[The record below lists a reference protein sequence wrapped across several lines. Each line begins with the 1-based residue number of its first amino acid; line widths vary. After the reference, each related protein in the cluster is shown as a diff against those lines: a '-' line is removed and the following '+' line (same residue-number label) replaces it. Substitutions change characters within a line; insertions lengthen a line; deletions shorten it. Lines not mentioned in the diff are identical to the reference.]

1 MDRTPVK
8 RKSPDD
14 SITASSASSS
24 SKFLKPCNALSA
36 PCQRRGLRRAS
47 YFQKEDETPSVSESS
62 PTAFRRAQL
71 QLETVIA
78 EGQYSPL
85 KFTRFLQKPQATRAP
100 NQITFSPLMKKLQRS
115 PARNSISF
123 PVVKR
128 SASKGSTPSAT
139 IKSPTKSQAGKSFSR
154 VLNFSEDTIFP
165 DRSLGVGG
173 DAKAAK
179 VRRPRAGSVS
189 GSEIFYPL
197 STPSIDWSLKTRI
210 RFACNRQLPFHGIFK
225 TVDEASG
232 LNGFVRGE
240 ASSTSSMPPQPLAS
254 RLLNFSDIQST
265 SSSSSDNFSAEL
277 YRNTL
282 VWQHP
287 DVPWVK
293 PFPRTPKVR
302 PGTNLTSK
310 QSSPPFIITPD
321 GVIAE
326 EMYSHFCQAF
336 HSLFKLFRS
345 KQCPYFYLCANEYTV
360 VFRASGLV
368 GCEEAHA
375 LITPTTTGFR
385 KLLDK
390 EGLEYTMPFHPKKEP
405 SAGKSSSSSSLMEN
419 SSSNESGLG
428 TSIDS
433 TNEAENE
440 EKPIEEDL
448 EDLEPLDI
456 DLEAPGGGNAEWLE
470 SLGLSQQDFPSL
482 ESSQIRRK
490 QLLNQRKRLD
500 DQTAEGRM
508 KSLVRIVGV
517 PNCQAFM
524 AMLINNR
531 KICVSSSGPL
541 AGIPPT
547 LLAPVAFLGATL
559 KSMSIKQSSS
569 VLAANGGTHLTT
581 IDIVGPILPNNVF
594 GLMNLFGRYCQP
606 QPNVSAPT
614 VVKSHLTTYDQSAS
628 FAIETGLQS
637 SADEGPDG
645 ENIDMQ
651 LNPTFSVENLE
662 GSGLDRRFLTAICT
676 PSRQVATPLSL
687 FDLAPSGIRY
697 NRKQR

>member
-8 RKSPDD
+8 RKSFDE
-14 SITASSASSS
+14 STAPLFTSS
-24 SKFLKPCNALSA
+24 SKFLKPCNVGSA

-47 YFQKEDETPSVSESS
+47 YFHKEEEDETNSS
-62 PTAFRRAQL
+62 PTAVRRAQL

-85 KFTRFLQKPQATRAP
+85 KFTRFLQKSQTTRAP

-115 PARNSISF
+115 PSRNSISF

-128 SASKGSTPSAT
+128 SASKVLTPTAT
-139 IKSPTKSQAGKSFSR
+139 IKSPTKQQASKSFSR
-154 VLNFSEDTIFP
+154 VLNFSEDTVFP
-165 DRSLGVGG
+165 DRSLSVTG
-173 DAKAAK
+173 DGKTTNIK
-179 VRRPRAGSVS
+179 RPRAGSVS
-189 GSEIFYPL
+189 GSEQFYPL
-197 STPSIDWSLKTRI
+197 NTPCIDWSLKTRI
-210 RFACNRQLPFHGIFK
+210 RFACNRQLPFHGMFK

-240 ASSTSSMPPQPLAS
+240 ASTSSIPSSMTS
-254 RLLNFSDIQST
+254 RLFNFSDLQST
-265 SSSSSDNFSAEL
+265 SSSNDNFSAEL

-302 PGTNLTSK
+302 PGASLTSN

-321 GVIAE
+321 GVIAD
-326 EMYSHFCQAF
+326 EMYSHFCQSF

-368 GCEEAHA
+368 GCEDAQA
-375 LITPTTTGFR
+375 LITPTSNGFR
-385 KLLDK
+385 KLLEK
-390 EGLEYTMPFHPKKEP
+390 EGLEYTMPFHPKRTTGSP
-405 SAGKSSSSSSLMEN
+405 TTNSSSSLVEN
-419 SSSNESGLG
+419 LVSSSNESGLG

-433 TNEAENE
+433 INEREGE
-440 EKPIEEDL
+440 EKQIEEEDL

-508 KSLVRIVGV
+508 KSLVKIVGV
-517 PNCQAFM
+517 PNCQALM
-524 AMLINNR
+524 GMLINNR

-547 LLAPVAFLGATL
+547 LLSPVAFLGATL
-559 KSMSIKQSSS
+559 KAMSIKQASS
-569 VLAANGGTHLTT
+569 VIAANGGTHLTT

-606 QPNVSAPT
+606 QSNGSPFT

-637 SADEGPDG
+637 TEESCDG
-645 ENIDMQ
+645 NAIDMQ

-687 FDLAPSGIRY
+687 FELAPSGIRY
-697 NRKQR
+697 NRKQK